1 MRFLVFIICIVIL
14 VAIFSTQ
21 NSQPVS
27 FSFLLWK
34 FQASLA
40 IVIFLSMLSGIVL
53 GVLASFF
60 IRLSKKRKGLPAGKT
75 GPATAAT
82 TPGDNLR

>member
-1 MRFLVFIICIVIL
+1 MRFLVFIICVVIL

-27 FSFLLWK
+27 VSLFAWT

-40 IVIFLSMLSGIVL
+40 IVVFLSLLSGVVI

-60 IRLSKKRKGLPAGKT
+60 IGFSRRRKNKKTAKDEQTAG
-75 GPATAAT
+75 
-82 TPGDNLR
+82 DE

>member
-1 MRFLVFIICIVIL
+1 MRFLILIACIVVV

-27 FSFLLWK
+27 VSFFVWN

-40 IVIFLSMLSGIVL
+40 IVVFLSVMCGLVL
-53 GVLASFF
+53 GVLASFLL
-60 IRLSKKRKGLPAGKT
+60 RVTRKRKAAVGKKEPGRSPGT
-75 GPATAAT
+75 PERPGP
-82 TPGDNLR
+82 

>member
-1 MRFLVFIICIVIL
+1 MRFLILIACIVIV

-27 FSFLLWK
+27 VSFFVWN

-40 IVIFLSMLSGIVL
+40 IVVFLSVICGLVL

-60 IRLSKKRKGLPAGKT
+60 LRLTRKRKTAAGKGSGTAPAEPGRT
-75 GPATAAT
+75 GA
-82 TPGDNLR
+82 

>member
-1 MRFLVFIICIVIL
+1 MRFLVFIMCIVIL

-40 IVIFLSMLSGIVL
+40 IVVFLSVLSGIVM
-53 GVLASFF
+53 GILAAFF
-60 IRLSKKRKGLPAGKT
+60 IRVSKKRKKMVRKEPETVQKT
-75 GPATAAT
+75 SEK
-82 TPGDNLR
+82 DES

>member
-1 MRFLVFIICIVIL
+1 MRSSRPYRRPYSLT

-27 FSFLLWK
+27 VSFFVWN

-40 IVIFLSMLSGIVL
+40 IVVFLSVICGLVL
-53 GVLASFF
+53 GVLALAF
-60 IRLSKKRKGLPAGKT
+60 LG
-75 GPATAAT
+75 
-82 TPGDNLR
+82 

>member
-1 MRFLVFIICIVIL
+1 MVVL

-27 FSFLLWK
+27 VSFFLWK

-40 IVIFLSMLSGIVL
+40 IVVFLSVLSGIVM
-53 GVLASFF
+53 GILASFF
-60 IRLSKKRKGLPAGKT
+60 IRLSKKQKELVKKGPETVRRTSEK
-75 GPATAAT
+75 
-82 TPGDNLR
+82 DES